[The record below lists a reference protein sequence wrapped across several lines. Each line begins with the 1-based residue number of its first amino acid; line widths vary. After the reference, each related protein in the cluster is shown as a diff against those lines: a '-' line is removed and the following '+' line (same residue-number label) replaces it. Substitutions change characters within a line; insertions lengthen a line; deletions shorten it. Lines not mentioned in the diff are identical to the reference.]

1 VDYFKYREGRLLAE
15 EVDVSVIAETYGTPV
30 YIYSRATIEHHWHA
44 FNNALDQHPHL
55 ICYAVKANSNIAVLN
70 ILARLGSGFDIVS
83 VGELERVL
91 KAGGDPSKVVFS
103 GVGKREDEIRRAL
116 EVRIRCFNVESE
128 IELELLNDVARDM
141 GTYAP
146 ISLRVNPDVDPH
158 THPYIS
164 TGLRE
169 NKFGIECGKALDIY
183 RRAKALPGIRVV
195 GIGFHIGSQLTDLMP
210 FVDALERVLV
220 LANALI
226 SEDIALQS
234 VNLGG
239 GLGIRYQSE
248 TPPAPSDFA
257 STIFSVL
264 KESRYEIVLE
274 PGRAIVGNA
283 GILITRVQYVK
294 HTAAKNFVVVDAA
307 MNDLM
312 RPSLYAAWH
321 EIRPVVARTA
331 GKVCNY
337 DVVGPVCETGD
348 FLGKDRKL
356 QVTEGDLLVIRS
368 AGAYGFSM
376 SSNYNSRPRA
386 PEILVDGTQTH
397 LVRSRERIDDLM
409 SGEYMIP

>member
-183 RRAKALPGIRVV
+183 RRAKSLPGIRVV

>member
-15 EVDVSVIAETYGTPV
+15 EVDVSVIAETYGTPA
-30 YIYSRATIEHHWHA
+30 YIYSRATIERHWHA
-44 FNNALDQHPHL
+44 FNDALDQHPHL

-91 KAGGDPSKVVFS
+91 KAGGDPSKIIFS
-103 GVGKREDEIRRAL
+103 GVGKREDEVRRAL

-128 IELELLNDVARDM
+128 IELELLNNVAREM

-158 THPYIS
+158 THPYIA
-164 TGLRE
+164 TGLSE
-169 NKFGIECGKALDIY
+169 NKFGIEFGKALDIY
-183 RRAKALPGIRVV
+183 RHAMALPGIRVE
-195 GIGFHIGSQLTDLMP
+195 GIGFHIGSQLTNLMP
-210 FVDALERVLV
+210 FVEALERVLA

-226 SEDIALQS
+226 SEDIALRS

-257 STIFSVL
+257 NAIFSVL
-264 KESRYEIVLE
+264 KESRYEVVLE
-274 PGRAIVGNA
+274 PGRAIMGNA
-283 GILITRVQYVK
+283 GILITKVQYVK
-294 HTAAKNFVVVDAA
+294 HTAAKNFAVVDAA

-312 RPSLYAAWH
+312 RPSLYDAWH
-321 EIRPVVARTA
+321 DIRPVVARTA

-337 DVVGPVCETGD
+337 DVVGPVCETAD
-348 FLGKDRKL
+348 CLGKDRKL
-356 QVTEGDLLVIRS
+356 QVTEGDLLAIRS
-368 AGAYGFSM
+368 TGAYGFSM

-386 PEILVDGTQTH
+386 AEILVDGAQTY
-397 LVRSRERIDDLM
+397 LIRSRERIDDLM
-409 SGEYMIP
+409 RGEHMIP